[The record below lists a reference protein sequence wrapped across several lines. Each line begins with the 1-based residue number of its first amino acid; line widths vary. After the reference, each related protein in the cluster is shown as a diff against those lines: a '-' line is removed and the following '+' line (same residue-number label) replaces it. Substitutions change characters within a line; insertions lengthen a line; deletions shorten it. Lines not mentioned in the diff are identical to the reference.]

1 MLHELER
8 GEFGIIL
15 PLFQGYLQDPMM
27 HAVIEGKLSGR
38 IWVDDATHPT
48 AAFIWT
54 GAECAP
60 RKSKQGGTKNRGQ
73 RRLRQPPFGDKRRRD
88 VADSGRIKSIQ
99 EDDEKTQCKNEPLKA
114 RKSMRVQKFLD
125 VNPPLNSHISTLP
138 ILIVTGT
145 SVSL

>member
-1 MLHELER
+1 MRRSET
-8 GEFGIIL
+8 
-15 PLFQGYLQDPMM
+15 GYAEQKDRSYENGFSAE
-27 HAVIEGKLSGR
+27 AVGK
-38 IWVDDATHPT
+38 
-48 AAFIWT
+48 WT

-145 SVSL
+145 SVSPHGSVREPNVVFGESRLSCLGAE